1 MWTADDVMKSLWG
14 RYRRLSKVERL
25 DLMLGFAV
33 IPAAAGIVRLF
44 GGRRWKAVTGQDPE
58 AGAESAGIDAAR
70 IRGARTTARMI
81 EAASRHGIV
90 RGNCLSKSIALR
102 WLLRRK
108 GIHAPLRIGARKA
121 GNGLEAHAWVEL
133 DGQIINDSEEVR
145 ESYTIFEGRMTRQ
158 FAARK

>member
-1 MWTADDVMKSLWG
+1 MKSLLEK
-14 RYRRLSKVERL
+14 YRRLSRAERL

-33 IPAAAGIVRLF
+33 IPAATVIVRLF
-44 GGRRWKAVTGQDPE
+44 GRRRWKAVTGQDRE
-58 AGAESAGIDAAR
+58 ASAESARIDAVR
-70 IRGARTTARMI
+70 IREARTTARMI
-81 EAASRHGIV
+81 EAASRYGIV

-121 GNGLEAHAWVEL
+121 GDGLEAHAWVEL
-133 DGQIINDSEEVR
+133 DGQIINDADEVR
-145 ESYTIFEGRMTRQ
+145 ECYAIFAGRMTRQ